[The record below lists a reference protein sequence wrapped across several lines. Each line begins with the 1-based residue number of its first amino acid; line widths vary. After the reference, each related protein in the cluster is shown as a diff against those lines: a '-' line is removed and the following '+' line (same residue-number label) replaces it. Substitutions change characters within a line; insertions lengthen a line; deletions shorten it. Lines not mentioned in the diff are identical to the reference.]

1 MNQFRYKQLKSMVV
15 PGCKT
20 LADGFFT
27 GAVQKKHLLPSGH
40 RTWESMGERVL

>member
-1 MNQFRYKQLKSMVV
+1 MVA